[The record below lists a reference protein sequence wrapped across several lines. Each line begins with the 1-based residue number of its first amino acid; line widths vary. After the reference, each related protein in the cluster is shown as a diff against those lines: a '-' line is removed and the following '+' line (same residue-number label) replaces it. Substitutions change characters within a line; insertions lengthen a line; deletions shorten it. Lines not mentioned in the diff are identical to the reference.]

1 MIDAFSLAAERP
13 WLIQR
18 ESLELILQ
26 IADRGGDVQ
35 ALQTKLGRPLENART
50 VTMRDGVA
58 VVPVSGPIF
67 RYANLFTEI
76 SGATSTGVL
85 ARDLQ
90 AALDNPYVR
99 GIVLDINSPGGE
111 VTGINELANVIY
123 NARGKKP
130 LVAYVG
136 GTGASAAYWLA
147 SAADEI
153 VIDETAVLGSI
164 GVVMSYMD
172 TTERDSKSGVRRVE
186 IVSSRAP
193 DKRLDPGTD
202 EGRAKVQALLDAL
215 EDTFVSTVAR
225 NRNTTAERVVAD
237 FGQGGVRV
245 GKDAIAAGMADRIGS
260 LESVIAELA
269 GNAST
274 PKRKTTMSTQN
285 GQVTVST
292 TDDLR
297 KALAAGFTADQI
309 TVATASDAAIAAARA
324 EGDAA
329 GRKASTETAVL
340 AERNRIA
347 QIQALRRTGF
357 DAEFN
362 AALEN
367 GSSPEAFAL
376 SLMKAAQDRGVTL
389 EAIRKD
395 APPAAPHS
403 STKDNAPSGAAAWD
417 AVVKKFGG

>member
-111 VTGINELANVIY
+111 VTGINELANLIY
-123 NARGKKP
+123 GARGKKP

-202 EGRAKVQALLDAL
+202 EGRAKVQGLLDAL

-245 GKDAIAAGMADRIGS
+245 GKDAIAVGMADRIGS

-269 GNAST
+269 GTAST

-309 TVATASDAAIAAARA
+309 TVAASSEAALAAARA
-324 EGDAA
+324 EGEAA
-329 GRKASTETAVL
+329 GRKASTDTAVL

-347 QIQALRRTGF
+347 QIQTLRRAGF

-362 AALEN
+362 AAIEQ

-403 STKDNAPSGAAAWD
+403 STKDNAPNGAAAWD

>member
-1 MIDAFSLAAERP
+1 
-13 WLIQR
+13 
-18 ESLELILQ
+18 
-26 IADRGGDVQ
+26 
-35 ALQTKLGRPLENART
+35 
-50 VTMRDGVA
+50 
-58 VVPVSGPIF
+58 
-67 RYANLFTEI
+67 
-76 SGATSTGVL
+76 
-85 ARDLQ
+85 
-90 AALDNPYVR
+90 VR

-202 EGRAKVQALLDAL
+202 EGRAKVQGLLDAL

-225 NRNTTAERVVAD
+225 NRNTTAERVASD

-324 EGDAA
+324 EGEAA

-347 QIQALRRTGF
+347 QIQSLRRTGF

-362 AALEN
+362 AAIEN

-403 STKDNAPSGAAAWD
+403 STKDNAPNGAAAWD

>member
-1 MIDAFSLAAERP
+1 MIDAFALAAERP
-13 WLIQR
+13 WVIQR
-18 ESLELILQ
+18 EVLDTLLQ
-26 IADRGGDVQ
+26 IADRGGDIQ
-35 ALQTKLGRPLENART
+35 ALQAKVGRPLENART

-58 VVPVSGPIF
+58 VVPVTGPIF

-85 ARDLQ
+85 ARDIQ
-90 AALDNPYVR
+90 TALDNPYVR
-99 GIVLDINSPGGE
+99 AIVLDLNSPGGE
-111 VTGINELANVIY
+111 VTGINELGNLIY
-123 NARGKKP
+123 GARGRKP
-130 LVAYVG
+130 IVAYGG
-136 GTGASAAYWLA
+136 GTVASGAYWLG

-193 DKRLDPGTD
+193 DKRLDPSTD
-202 EGRAKVQALLDAL
+202 VGRAKVQGLLDAL

-225 NRNTTAERVVAD
+225 NRNTTTERVVSD

-274 PKRKTTMSTQN
+274 PKRKTTMSTN
-285 GQVTVST
+285 SGQVSVST
-292 TDDLR
+292 TEDLR
-297 KALAAGFTADQI
+297 KALAAGYTADQI
-309 TVATASDAAIAAARA
+309 TVANGSEAALAAARA
-324 EGDAA
+324 EGEAT
-329 GRKASTETAVL
+329 GRKATIDAAV
-340 AERNRIA
+340 AGERGRIA
-347 QIQALRRTGF
+347 QLQALRRQGF
-357 DAEFN
+357 DAEYT
-362 AALEN
+362 AALE
-367 GSSPEAFAL
+367 GGHSPEAFAL

-389 EAIRKD
+389 DALRKD
-395 APPAAPHS
+395 APPAQPHANPADQP
-403 STKDNAPSGAAAWD
+403 KAAGWD
-417 AVVKKFGG
+417 VAIKKLGGK